1 VAESDAES
9 DAESEPESDAESE
22 PESDAESEPESDA
35 ESCGLCGEAKPSRAR
50 TPSPNG
56 ENKGR
61 RVAVK
66 LP

>member
-9 DAESEPESDAESE
+9 DAESEPESDA
-22 PESDAESEPESDA
+22 ESDAESEPESDA